1 MALREPSPLEGP
13 LELARFFVTSIT
25 FMRTVKKIE
34 MLVDG
39 ISVLEVEKVV
49 KRKERAEKGGLNTT
63 ASGGMMTVMNVDVT
77 DMIITAK
84 IMKWLEGVY
93 GIELLV
99 CWLTS
104 TSCRVLPS
112 AFAEYNL
119 TICQTCARLG
129 LYDIQFIFRSLCF
142 VTDPATI
149 FKRTG
154 PSINDRKRQGDHHFL
169 P

>member
-13 LELARFFVTSIT
+13 LELARFFATSIT

-99 CWLTS
+99 C
-104 TSCRVLPS
+104 
-112 AFAEYNL
+112 
-119 TICQTCARLG
+119 
-129 LYDIQFIFRSLCF
+129 
-142 VTDPATI
+142 
-149 FKRTG
+149 
-154 PSINDRKRQGDHHFL
+154 
-169 P
+169 